1 MTLPLWV
8 IIPAAGV
15 GQRMQADCPKQ
26 YLPLA
31 GQSILDRTIEIFVE
45 HPLITGVAVGVS
57 SEDAYWPD
65 SKWFEHTAVHT
76 FTGGKERSDTV
87 LKGLQF
93 LADVISDEQQEV
105 LVHDAARPLLTRKML
120 EKIIHHESEHGV
132 ILAMPARD
140 TVKRQLLPALSSHT
154 ASVDFSSVDKT
165 LDRNSIWLAQTPQ
178 KFVSSRLLNALEKA
192 QAEGVV
198 ITDECSA
205 MEFAGWH
212 PDLLVGESS
221 NIKVTLPEDLLIA
234 EALFSYLSNLH
245 SNNKCHS

>member
-31 GQSILDRTIEIFVE
+31 GQSILDRTIGIFVG
-45 HPLITGVAVGVS
+45 HPLIAGVAVGVS
-57 SEDAYWPD
+57 PEDAYWSD
-65 SKWFEHTAVHT
+65 SKWFEHTSVHT
-76 FTGGKERSDTV
+76 FIGGKERSDTV

-93 LADVISDEQQEV
+93 LVSFTEDEQQEV
-105 LVHDAARPLLTRKML
+105 LVHDAARPLLTQKKL
-120 EKIIHHESEHGV
+120 EQIICHSSDQGV
-132 ILAMPARD
+132 LLAMPARD
-140 TVKRQLLPALSSHT
+140 TVKRELPAKLP
-154 ASVDFSSVDKT
+154 ASMSSVDIT
-165 LDRNSIWLAQTPQ
+165 LDRSSIWLAQTPQ
-178 KFVSSRLLNALEKA
+178 KFISSRLLNALEKA
-192 QAEGVV
+192 QSEGVV

-212 PDLLVGESS
+212 PDLLMGESS

-234 EALFSYLSNLH
+234 EALFSYLSGSNLS
-245 SNNKCHS
+245 SNK